1 MFNLKGL
8 YAQPSH
14 IDLAHKELGEA
25 KREYLIAQSQAEY
38 FTAMVE
44 YNAKRIDRLTNYVRE
59 HHETLL
65 KAMEEVEKEQSE
77 TAQAEKWNW
86 FKKTE
91 ETK

>member
-14 IDLAHKELGEA
+14 IDLAHKELEEA
-25 KREYLIAQSQAEY
+25 RREYLIAQSNAEY
-38 FTAMVE
+38 YTAMVE

-59 HHETLL
+59 
-65 KAMEEVEKEQSE
+65 QSE
-77 TAQAEKWNW
+77 T
-86 FKKTE
+86 TE

>member
-14 IDLAHKELGEA
+14 IDLAHKELEEA

-59 HHETLL
+59 
-65 KAMEEVEKEQSE
+65 QSE
-77 TAQAEKWNW
+77 TVQVKKGEW
-86 FKKTE
+86 FVRTE

>member
-14 IDLAHKELGEA
+14 IDLAHKELEEA
-25 KREYLIAQSQAEY
+25 KREFLMAQSLAEY
-38 FTAMVE
+38 YTAMVG

-59 HHETLL
+59 
-65 KAMEEVEKEQSE
+65 QSE
-77 TAQAEKWNW
+77 TEQSEKWNW
-86 FKKTE
+86 FEKTE